1 MLKSWGWGGWGGVV
15 VAHKILVSAPVP
27 LELILTGFDWV
38 GAGPWGFGDLGRGLT
53 ISPISRVVVLF

>member
-1 MLKSWGWGGWGGVV
+1 MLKSWGWWVGGV

-27 LELILTGFDWV
+27 LELILTGFDCV

-53 ISPISRVVVLF
+53 IQR

>member
-1 MLKSWGWGGWGGVV
+1 MLKSYRVGGVGGV

-38 GAGPWGFGDLGRGLT
+38 GAGPWGFGIWDGA
-53 ISPISRVVVLF
+53 

>member
-1 MLKSWGWGGWGGVV
+1 MGWGGV

-38 GAGPWGFGDLGRGLT
+38 GSGPWGFGVLGRGLT
-53 ISPISRVVVLF
+53 IRDVSRLVWEVISIWLGKT